1 MASPEGQQ
9 GQHFKTGD
17 VITHSFLNQVVVS
30 LARRVIGGGGNRVRR
45 FGSNI
50 LIDHDE
56 QFTAK
61 SDTVDWFWARLT
73 DMPSMLDVAGLTTG
87 TTNINDQ
94 PAGTS
99 RFGLGL
105 EEIGWKFS
113 YPFQEVFITG
123 IKTYWSEDEQK
134 HIHEPPEAHKLEDGR
149 SGNAINTTEIQHRS
163 IGGGD
168 DQMPWVVW
176 GVNIMGTYYPADF
189 RPIPP
194 GTFFDITDEGVRGQ
208 LYHSLKDNGGLPAM
222 PVVRMRE
229 FVDTNATLVY
239 HFHQM
244 GSHDGG
250 CAPVPIE

>member
-73 DMPSMLDVAGLTTG
+73 ALPSIITDTALTT
-87 TTNINDQ
+87 TNDINTQ
-94 PAGTS
+94 ATGTS

-105 EEIGWKFS
+105 EEVGWKFN
-113 YPFQEVFITG
+113 YPFEEVFITG
-123 IKTYWSEDEQK
+123 SHTYFDDVLNIWKTDAPK
-134 HIHEPPEAHKLEDGR
+134 AHKLDKGR
-149 SGNAINTTEIQHRS
+149 SGSAINTTEIQHRS

-168 DQMPWVVW
+168 DQAPWVVW

-194 GTFFDITDEGVRGQ
+194 GCFFDITDEADAGR
-208 LYHSLKDNGGLPAM
+208 LYHPLTAVGGKAAM

-229 FVDTNATLVY
+229 FVDTNDTLVY